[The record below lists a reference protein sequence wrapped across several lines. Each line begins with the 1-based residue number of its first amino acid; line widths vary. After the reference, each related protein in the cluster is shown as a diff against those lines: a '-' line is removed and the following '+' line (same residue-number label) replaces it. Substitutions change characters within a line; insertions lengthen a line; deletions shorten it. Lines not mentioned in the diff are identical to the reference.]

1 MVRLTVNSKHSH
13 NIELITIVTESVLKE
28 RVIQD
33 LRRLGIK
40 GWTIT
45 AAQGEGPR
53 NRRVSEVDGG
63 NIRIE
68 VLADA
73 QSIERIWQLLNDSY
87 FSNYAVAA
95 WQTSVLVSRPDRY
108 TVTDS
113 SET

>member
-1 MVRLTVNSKHSH
+1 MNSISSSD
-13 NIELITIVTESVLKE
+13 IQLITIVTESVLKE
-28 RVIQD
+28 RLIQD
-33 LRRLGIK
+33 LRRLGIR

-63 NIRIE
+63 NIRVE
-68 VLADA
+68 VLADPLT
-73 QSIERIWQLLNDSY
+73 IERIWKLLNDSY

-95 WQTSVLVSRPDRY
+95 WQSPVLVSRPDRY

-113 SET
+113 IET

>member
-1 MVRLTVNSKHSH
+1 MVHLTVNSISSSD
-13 NIELITIVTESVLKE
+13 IQLITIVTESVLKE
-28 RVIQD
+28 RLIQD
-33 LRRLGIK
+33 LRRLGIR

-63 NIRIE
+63 NIRVE
-68 VLADA
+68 VLADHT
-73 QSIERIWQLLNDSY
+73 SIERIWQLLNDSY

-113 SET
+113 IEN